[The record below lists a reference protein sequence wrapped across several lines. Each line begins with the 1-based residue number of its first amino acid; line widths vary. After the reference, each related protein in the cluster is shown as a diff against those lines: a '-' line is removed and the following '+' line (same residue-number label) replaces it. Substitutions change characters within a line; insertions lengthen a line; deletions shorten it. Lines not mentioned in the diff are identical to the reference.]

1 MESVVN
7 IGIYYQHNL
16 RTSIRPSHQDSQRK
30 TQEKKWQEQC
40 KDNRPLNSPIFGLP
54 LASSWMKQ

>member
-1 MESVVN
+1 MESVLN

-16 RTSIRPSHQDSQRK
+16 RTRIRPRQTK
-30 TQEKKWQEQC
+30 KNTGKKWQEQC
-40 KDNRPLNSPIFGLP
+40 KDNRPLNSPIFGFP